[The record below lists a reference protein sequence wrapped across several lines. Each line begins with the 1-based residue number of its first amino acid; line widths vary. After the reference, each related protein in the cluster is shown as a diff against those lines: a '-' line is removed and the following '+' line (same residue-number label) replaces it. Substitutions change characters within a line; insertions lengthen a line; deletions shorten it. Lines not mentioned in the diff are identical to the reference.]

1 MNRYHEEDSIYHSAD
16 EDQARSCPHGDEEE
30 DDSSDDDSII
40 GSGEANVYLGNIAA
54 ACEAVNADCK
64 HPFRSERER
73 REERRIANRRSA
85 KMSRDRKR
93 MERDQ
98 LQDQATMLAQHNL
111 ALTRENEDL
120 RKQVRQ
126 LTQQQSRS
134 VTPATYTDATQLGF
148 SPHQHQH
155 HHQHQSMAEG
165 MRQHLSTNFLGGF
178 MLPPDIMTQKDNLMF
193 QLMMQEKQ
201 KRHNS
206 SNFGPHGIENYPSF
220 AQQESNFGSLP
231 NSVGQSQM
239 EIYNKQNTESTT
251 TMTLFGNNGL
261 DSTGMDAFPQTGEM
275 RQRRGSDNS

>member
-1 MNRYHEEDSIYHSAD
+1 MYHSAD
-16 EDQARSCPHGDEEE
+16 EDQTRSCPHGDE
-30 DDSSDDDSII
+30 DDDDDDDCSDDDSVHAHV
-40 GSGEANVYLGNIAA
+40 EANVYLGNIAA
-54 ACEAVNADCK
+54 ACQAVNADCK

-134 VTPATYTDATQLGF
+134 VTPATYTDATQLSF
-148 SPHQHQH
+148 PSHQHQH
-155 HHQHQSMAEG
+155 LHQHQHQHQSMTEG

-178 MLPPDIMTQKDNLMF
+178 MLPPDMMTHKDNLML
-193 QLMMQEKQ
+193 QLMMQEQQ

-206 SNFGPHGIENYPSF
+206 SNFGPHGIENIPAF
-220 AQQESNFGSLP
+220 TQQERTFGSLP
-231 NSVGQSQM
+231 SSVDQSRM
-239 EIYNKQNTESTT
+239 EIYNKQNTATT
-251 TMTLFGNNGL
+251 ATMTLFGNNGL
-261 DSTGMDAFPQTGEM
+261 DSTCMDAFSPTGER
-275 RQRRGSDNS
+275 RQRRGSNNS